1 MYDEYI
7 EKFKNEELEETD
19 INPITYE
26 DSPYFTFA
34 MEGIHRICFS
44 TADDPFYKCSV

>member
-1 MYDEYI
+1 MFDEYI

-19 INPITYE
+19 TNPIVFE
-26 DSPYFTFA
+26 DSPYFSFQ

-44 TADDPFYKCSV
+44 TADDPFYKTSV